1 MQVAKEEMFED
12 GVEGLPTAWALAMQ
26 GDQRGEARRGKDRCD
41 DGGNE
46 AQVHYIIRVCTI
58 FARAAL
64 VHQRRRHLWHMQTSA
79 YQQFRQQM

>member
-1 MQVAKEEMFED
+1 MFED
-12 GVEGLPTAWALAMQ
+12 GVERLPTAWGPSHA
-26 GDQRGEARRGKDRCD
+26 RGSKGGNSDARRGKDHCD

-64 VHQRRRHLWHMQTSA
+64 VHQRRRHVSHMQTSA
-79 YQQFRQQM
+79 YQQFRQHM

>member
-1 MQVAKEEMFED
+1 MFED
-12 GVEGLPTAWALAMQ
+12 GVEALPTAWGPSHAR
-26 GDQRGEARRGKDRCD
+26 GSKGGNSDVCRGEDRCD

-64 VHQRRRHLWHMQTSA
+64 VHQRRPHLWHMQTSA
-79 YQQFRQQM
+79 YQQFWQQM